1 MRYKMQKLFKI
12 TLRNDYAF
20 KRVFGT
26 EENKDVLQ
34 DLLECILDIP
44 PESIAGLEL
53 LDKEFHKELL
63 SEKLGVLDIKLRLK
77 DGTFI
82 DIEIQNNWHFDF
94 PERTLYY
101 WSKMYNEA
109 IKQGQDYT
117 NLPKCITINL
127 IGKGFN
133 KNKRLHNRYF
143 VIEKDTKEPLVSKLE
158 IHILNLEKAKLLKGS
173 QYKDNKTKRLL
184 NWLKFIETDNPE
196 VRKMLA
202 QESPMMRKAN
212 TVIELMEM
220 SPRDKWLYESRM
232 KYEHDKASCISEGYR
247 QGIKR
252 GFADGAY
259 QKSIETARIMKHEAF
274 DLNIISKITGLS
286 KEEIDKL

>member
-1 MRYKMQKLFKI
+1 MHKLFKI

-20 KRVFGT
+20 KRVFGV

-44 PESIAGLEL
+44 PESISGLEL

-63 SEKLGVLDIKLRLK
+63 SEKLGILDIKLRLK
-77 DGTFI
+77 DGAFV
-82 DIEIQNNWHFDF
+82 DIEIQNSWHFDF

-127 IGKGFN
+127 IGKGFD
-133 KNKRLHNRYF
+133 KNKRLHNKYL
-143 VIEKDTKEPLVSKLE
+143 VLEQDTKEPLVSKLE
-158 IHILNLEKAKLLKGS
+158 IHILNLEKARLLKEG
-173 QYKDNKTKRLL
+173 QYKNNKTKRLL

-196 VRKMLA
+196 VREVLA
-202 QESPMMRKAN
+202 ENSEIMKKAN
-212 TVIELMEM
+212 AAISVMEM
-220 SPRDKWLYESRM
+220 SPRDKWLYDSRM
-232 KYEHDKASCISEGYR
+232 KYEHDRASCINEGY
-247 QGIKR
+247 QR
-252 GFADGAY
+252 GLDKGAH
-259 QKSIETARIMKHEAF
+259 QKALETAAAF
-274 DLNIISKITGLS
+274 KRLGVDIVKIAEGTGLS
-286 KEEIDKL
+286 REEIEKL

>member
-1 MRYKMQKLFKI
+1 MKQLFKI

-20 KRVFGT
+20 KRVFGV

-44 PESIAGLEL
+44 PESISGLEL

-77 DGTFI
+77 DGTFV

-101 WSKMYNEA
+101 WSKMYTEN

-117 NLPKCITINL
+117 KLPKCITINL

-133 KNKRLHNRYF
+133 KNKRLHNKYL
-143 VIEKDTKEPLVSKLE
+143 VLEQDTKEPLVSKLE
-158 IHILNLEKAKLLKGS
+158 IHILNLEKAKLSKEC
-173 QYKDNKTKRLL
+173 QFKDNKAKRLL

-196 VRKMLA
+196 VREMLE
-202 QESPMMRKAN
+202 QESPMMRKAS
-212 TVIELMEM
+212 TTIEVMEM
-220 SPRDKWLYESRM
+220 SPRDKWLYDSRM
-232 KYEHDKASCISEGYR
+232 KYEHDRASCISEGYR
-247 QGIKR
+247 QGIVQGEIKGR
-252 GFADGAY
+252 KQGFADGSY
-259 QKSIETARIMKHEAF
+259 Q
-274 DLNIISKITGLS
+274 
-286 KEEIDKL
+286 